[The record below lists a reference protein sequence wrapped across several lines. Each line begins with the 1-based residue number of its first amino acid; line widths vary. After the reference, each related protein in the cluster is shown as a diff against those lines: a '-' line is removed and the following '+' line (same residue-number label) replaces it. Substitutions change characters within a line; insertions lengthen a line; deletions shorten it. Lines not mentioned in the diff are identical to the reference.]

1 MMGRIER
8 CTQLPQSAMPLLRR
22 LSESLEAE
30 ALRAACCSNGV
41 ETDVRLFERGVE
53 AVTAERAANG
63 GGRGEAVAEVR
74 ILGEDGS
81 VLGTLAAI
89 NRSGRDIAPGDI
101 RLLDAGAAAVA
112 AIAEKEELK
121 RELGRLRQRTGF
133 ERLLSEMSYEVRTP
147 LNGIMLMEEL
157 LRSTDLTEEQRKYIE
172 VIQLSSKSLLAFIN
186 ERLNPES
193 ASPDIE

>member
-30 ALRAACCSNGV
+30 ALRAACGSNGV

-53 AVTAERAANG
+53 AVAAN

-81 VLGTLAAI
+81 MLGTLAAI

-121 RELGRLRQRTGF
+121 RELGRLRQRTGL
-133 ERLLSEMSYEVRTP
+133 ERLLSDMSYEVRTP